1 MSQQR
6 QAKYSEGAQHP
17 YEEWVSSDGAH
28 FLTVN
33 LVEPESH
40 QKFRPYFL
48 AAEHSMGMTL
58 QVAQGDTVLAALEA
72 LAIEGW
78 TAPTDAELEQ
88 LTA

>member
-1 MSQQR
+1 MSR
-6 QAKYSEGAQHP
+6 QAKYAEGAQRP
-17 YEEWVSSDGAH
+17 YEEWISDDGDH

-48 AAEHSMGMTL
+48 AAEHSMGITL
-58 QVAQGDTVLAALEA
+58 HVAQGDTVRAALEA
-72 LAIEGW
+72 LEIEGW

-88 LTA
+88 LAA